1 MKGNHYSDNRRR
13 RRKPIYVKKKDGAE
27 NELLQ

>member
-13 RRKPIYVKKKDGAE
+13 RRKPIYDKKDGAE